1 MQKRITFI
9 GTGAWA
15 SGLATVLTKNNH
27 FVTMWGIDQKEI
39 DDINNG
45 LNTKYFG
52 NSKFNNPNLLQATN
66 DLKKALEGTDLIVL
80 AVPSAAFDSV
90 IPKILENSDS
100 KKLNILNV
108 AKGIDSKTK
117 KFFSEV
123 IKKEFGNRLE
133 NCATLIGPSFAV
145 EVFQNVMTM
154 ANIVG
159 INQIFLEWVAA
170 LFNNNKFKL
179 VINTNEQG
187 AELFAALK
195 NVLAIGLGINQYS
208 NPNLKN
214 PQAALLSI
222 GVKEINKIYKALFEK
237 ADDEIAFDLAGIG
250 DIFLTCSSEKSRNFS
265 FGLQVGEYGV
275 RKALEMNT
283 KTVEGYRTANIFK
296 SILKDLKI
304 HVPFFEN
311 IIDVLFNNKPQ
322 SELLDFINKY

>member
-170 LFNNNKFKL
+170 LFNNDKFKL

-208 NPNLKN
+208 NPDLKN

-275 RKALEMNT
+275 QKALEMNT